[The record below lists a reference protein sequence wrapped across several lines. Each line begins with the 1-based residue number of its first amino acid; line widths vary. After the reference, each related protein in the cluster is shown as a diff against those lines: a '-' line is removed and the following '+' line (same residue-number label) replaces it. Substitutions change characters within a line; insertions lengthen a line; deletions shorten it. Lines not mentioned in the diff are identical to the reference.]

1 MSNNNRMYRLSL
13 LAIIVLSFA
22 LPLSSCAVLK
32 KKSKNKSTESTAINS
47 LEGKWVLSFVA
58 GGDLKKLYKNHKPY
72 IVFDLKNGLVSG
84 NNSCNSFSGSIKV
97 EGNKISYPQP
107 FTQTLKACEG
117 DGENIFM
124 DALDKSKTFVF
135 ADENTVDF
143 IGGDLGIMQFKREKS
158 KH

>member
-1 MSNNNRMYRLSL
+1 MSNNNRMYRTSL
-13 LAIIVLSFA
+13 IAILVLTFA
-22 LPLSSCAVLK
+22 LPSSSCALLK
-32 KKSKNKSTESTAINS
+32 KKSKNKSTKSTAINS
-47 LEGKWVLSFVA
+47 LEGKWVLSYVV
-58 GGDLKKLYKNHKPY
+58 GGNFEMLYKNQKPF
-72 IVFDLKNGLVSG
+72 IIFDLKNGLVSG
-84 NNSCNSFSGSIKV
+84 NNSCNSFSGSITV

-143 IGGDLGIMQFKREKS
+143 IGGDLGMMQFKRAKTT
-158 KH
+158 K